1 MGMAQILLRLW
12 KLRLWV
18 LLGVVFAG
26 AAAAAMLTLAKSTVY
41 AAASTQMVVD
51 SPRSALGDAQTDLT
65 PFTMRAIVYARLM
78 TSPEALE
85 YIGKAAGVDGSLIAA
100 DGPAEIGVP
109 QASHA
114 PSAVVNGKQI
124 TPKTQYSLRFDQN
137 PVLPTVD
144 VYAQAPTTQQAVRL
158 ANGAV
163 SGFAKYLSV
172 IESQGKVPGGSRVQV
187 RQLGGASGGV
197 VDPGTSK
204 KVALLAFIILMAL
217 WCCLVLYAS
226 RVIEEM
232 RAAKRR
238 AAPVTPEPAVGTN
251 EVHDAAT
258 MSAFGASMGALDP
271 DDVRL
276 LNENGSLGAEHEYTR
291 R

>member
-1 MGMAQILLRLW
+1 MGMAQLILRLW
-12 KLRLWV
+12 KLRFWV
-18 LLGVVFAG
+18 LIGVVFAG
-26 AAAAAMLTLAKSTVY
+26 AAAAAMMTLAKSTVY

-65 PFTMRAIVYARLM
+65 PFTMRAVVYARLM
-78 TSPEALE
+78 TSPEALQ

-109 QASHA
+109 QATHT
-114 PSAVVNGKQI
+114 PSAVVNGKQV
-124 TPKTQYSLRFDQN
+124 TPATEYSLRFDQN

-144 VYAQAPTTQQAVRL
+144 VYAQAPTTKAAIRL

-163 SGFAKYLSV
+163 TGFAAYLSA
-172 IESQGKVPGGSRVQV
+172 IESRGNVPGGSRVEV
-187 RQLGGASGGV
+187 RQLGGATGGV

-204 KVALLAFIILMAL
+204 KVALLVFVIVMAL
-217 WCCLVLYAS
+217 WCCLVLYVS
-226 RVIEEM
+226 RVAEEL

-238 AAPVTPEPAVGTN
+238 SATATPEPAAGASHGYD
-251 EVHDAAT
+251 EAT
-258 MSAFGASMGALDP
+258 MSAFDPSMGGIDP

-276 LNENGSLGAEHEYTR
+276 LNSDGSHADHEYTR